1 MDRRCLEYPEEQ
13 IVPKAFDLHIF
24 TADNAQIDQ
33 HVAADEKLHDMARI
47 GLSLREERQ
56 SQRQTAA
63 DIAEIKQIE
72 EIVLGQPQADRNGF
86 KDRQH
91 QKRRGIFFQISAS
104 LPRRFFFILMQ
115 AAGYR
120 NQKNTKNRSKDCQ
133 NSTCL

>member
-1 MDRRCLEYPEEQ
+1 
-13 IVPKAFDLHIF
+13 
-24 TADNAQIDQ
+24 
-33 HVAADEKLHDMARI
+33 MARI